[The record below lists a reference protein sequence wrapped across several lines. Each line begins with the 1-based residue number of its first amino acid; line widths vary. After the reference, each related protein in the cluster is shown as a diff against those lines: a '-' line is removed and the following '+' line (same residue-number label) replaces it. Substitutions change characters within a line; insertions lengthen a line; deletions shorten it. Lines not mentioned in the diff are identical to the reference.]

1 MPDSNSRKS
10 PRHKAK
16 DTATSLLGLTM
27 VPCLD
32 DKLGDEL
39 PDEELDALAD
49 RLTDAVED
57 EIATTLRE
65 HRGEA

>member
-1 MPDSNSRKS
+1 MKP
-10 PRHKAK
+10 PRQKAK
-16 DTATSLLGLTM
+16 DTTTSLLGLTM

-39 PDEELDALAD
+39 SDEELDALAD

-57 EIATTLRE
+57 EIATTLKESRE
-65 HRGEA
+65 VEA